1 MEDKYTL
8 KETYSTIV
16 LFNTALTTSVIRA
29 GLMFSSEYASSPL
42 SSLISNAIYNYFYDD
57 NLKYYGDEITD
68 VRDNFIQ
75 RIGYDI
81 AVKFPYWK
89 TKYNYILKL
98 FTADQ
103 LNLLQTSRMI
113 SESHEDVKSAG
124 GVIQKSASTPT
135 GVSATSSGD
144 NLEITTTPSST
155 TTSETLDVD
164 VGSDSFAD
172 KYTNYQGKT
181 ATGSKTQGDRSGDV
195 MREGSIKELLE
206 VLEKLPSSF
215 TDEILK
221 EVSKHFEVVYSY

>member
-1 MEDKYTL
+1 MEEKYTL
-8 KETYSTIV
+8 KDLYNTLLS
-16 LFNTALTTSVIRA
+16 FKTALDTGVASQ
-29 GLMFSSEYASSPL
+29 GLMFSTDYNNSPIGT
-42 SSLISNAIYNYFYDD
+42 LIANSIYNYFYDD
-57 NLKYYGDEITD
+57 YVKYYGDNAST
-68 VRDNFIQ
+68 NFMN
-75 RIGYDI
+75 RLSYDI

-98 FTADQ
+98 FTPDQ

-124 GVIQKSASTPT
+124 GVIQKSANTPT
-135 GVSATSSGD
+135 AVNTSSTSTGD

-155 TTSETLDVD
+155 TTSETLEVD

-181 ATGSKTQGDRSGDV
+181 TTGSKTQGDRSGDV